1 VIDVV
6 VSAAFEDDSMKEER
20 GIGIHV
26 VDQSRWKEVDVEENA
41 QGDEARE
48 LDRIEIEVDN
58 SVVSR
63 VDD

>member
-1 VIDVV
+1 MIDVV

-20 GIGIHV
+20 GIDIHV
-26 VDQSRWKEVDVEENA
+26 INRFRWKEVNVEENV
-41 QGDEARE
+41 QDDEVRE

>member
-1 VIDVV
+1 MIDVV

>member
-1 VIDVV
+1 VVDVV

-26 VDQSRWKEVDVEENA
+26 TGRSRWKEVNVGENA
-41 QGDEARE
+41 QDDEARE

>member
-1 VIDVV
+1 VVDVV
-6 VSAAFEDDSMKEER
+6 VSAAFGGDSMKEER

-26 VDQSRWKEVDVEENA
+26 AGRFRWKEVNVEENA

-48 LDRIEIEVDN
+48 LDRIEIGVDN

-63 VDD
+63 VGD